1 MSRRRTLRFARPIGL
16 TPRVGLTALAAL
28 AILQTAC
35 PAPPERAAPD
45 GPLDVVVSVPPQA
58 YFLERIAG
66 HRVRTTVLLSPGTSP
81 EIASLSPRQR
91 VALTRA
97 DLVVLV
103 GHPAFAFEQRH
114 VLPVLE
120 RHPELSTVSMA
131 EALDLPETPSPD
143 RHSHHGA
150 GDPHVWVAPRLVN
163 AAAGSIADTLSRVD
177 PGGAPIYRRRLEGF
191 RAEIDALDREIR
203 RELDRSTGD
212 AFLTYHPAWG
222 HFAAQYGLEQMAIEE
237 HGKEPSSRHLV
248 QLIEEARRREIR
260 TIFAQGGLPQR
271 GAEAVAE
278 EIGARVVTLDPLARD
293 WPGTLRKLARAVGGR
308 TARTPDETSPPPAEE
323 SREYSEGR
331 RGAGLEG

>member
-1 MSRRRTLRFARPIGL
+1 MSLRPPTRRALLA
-16 TPRVGLTALAAL
+16 ALAAL
-28 AILQTAC
+28 LAAC
-35 PAPPERAAPD
+35 PAPPERSASG
-45 GPLDVVVSVPPQA
+45 GPLEVVVSVPPQA
-58 YFLERIAG
+58 YFLERVAG
-66 HRVRTTVLLSPGTSP
+66 HRVRTTILLPPGASP
-81 EIASLSPRQR
+81 EIASPSPRQR

-103 GHPAFAFEQRH
+103 GHPAFAYELRH

-131 EALDLPETPSPD
+131 AALDPAEAFSAD
-143 RHSHHGA
+143 GHSHHGA
-150 GDPHVWVAPRLVN
+150 GDPHVWVAPRLVR
-163 AAAGSIADTLSRVD
+163 AAAGAIAGTLTRLD
-177 PGGAPIYRRRLEGF
+177 PDGAPIYRRRLEAF

-248 QLIEEARRREIR
+248 ELIEEARRRGIR
-260 TIFAQGGLPQR
+260 TIFAQDGLPRR

-308 TARTPDETSPPPAEE
+308 AAGTPDETS
-323 SREYSEGR
+323 R
-331 RGAGLEG
+331 RATE